1 MLQPKYAKQL
11 DANIR
16 ELISNGGSSED
27 VDKMASDYTSLFSD
41 EALKK
46 KEASKRIVPTPK
58 LDLETTTGSSVG
70 NDARFGPELKTI
82 LPKVDSGES
91 AKSVVDKKA
100 LAKSKRVKELE
111 KSFYDSTKDD
121 TDDSVAEQRLQD
133 RKNNKGFW
141 NTAEDLTKS
150 AYNTVIDAM
159 SSTTPILSGL
169 QKAKISEDP
178 LADEKKQALQEAKK
192 NKITLSEIQK
202 NARAEEIFKQKEKD
216 NLFIDRANSFLDNLD
231 VNDKD
236 ILQQD
241 RLEKAVHLKLE
252 NQKKIN
258 VVSAMEI
265 VGNEKIKEYQNVEK
279 QLLSL
284 NEKNQEFPKDLYD
297 KYVGLSEEIKQIG
310 GNIEKYSDQIQK
322 NKSDL
327 GTAEQEFDLF
337 KRGYGDVDNFIGNA
351 IATTGELANGIFGAV
366 NYLASFSP
374 DPIARLNSLRGQKV
388 ASKISGS
395 LEEYR
400 GALRKPVESVESAE
414 GLVNYAS
421 DLVANQLP
429 ILAITSTGAGG
440 LAVLGASTTG
450 QTFTKINEEV
460 LSGKANYSSLQMA
473 SIPLLQGGFEVISEI
488 PTLSILKKGSR
499 VISAAAKGEVDLI
512 KKSGAEVFKGY
523 SKDFG
528 KEFGGEHIT
537 NLGQNFNAKYVQGKD
552 EVGLLDNTGR
562 VSKDTAFLTTLLQ
575 GSPHVFG
582 AVAKVFQSNN
592 DLGTLDENSRKIIE
606 FSKQL
611 NTEGLTDTEK
621 TVIQKQIDKATS
633 ESSNIVANT
642 IGKIGEMPNPVYD
655 EILSLNSQAGKIK
668 AEAKEIQDG
677 KLPNKKELLVSLGQD
692 YKELQIKRSG
702 LVDGSITAFDLLS
715 GKEQANRLTQ
725 ASREII
731 KRDNPDGTKE
741 KFEVKPE
748 DAKKLAN
755 ENYLKEIKEKENE
768 QNSSTPTTETQPQ
781 AEVPQQAEAEK
792 VATPPVEDV
801 VATSVENIKN
811 NGLKINGVTSIE
823 FEDNNETIL
832 YGTKNN
838 RTRISIKGMSKEQI
852 QEEYDFDK
860 QVFDKNKNRDF
871 ESEEIEIKKSI
882 GLTDNEK
889 ISALKELKSSK
900 RYNDI
905 LENITLPFYENKLNE
920 ATPPT
925 NTPTNGN
932 VQLGASNVGE
942 SGNAEPKTPAKK
954 SVPSSVDGGEVKGD
968 ASVGEIK
975 PKNGAE
981 ELKGFDEN
989 KVNEIEKKSKNNT
1002 SKVPDGKG
1010 SWRKAFNEEK
1020 DVFKKS
1026 AILRR
1031 VAEKTTSKSDLLDIK
1046 EASKGMPEESN
1057 ILHTVERK
1065 LKSVKGDASVGEKA
1079 KTWRDFISYKETQK
1093 IPESIQKM
1101 SENQVRDLLAN
1112 KKSKLEHSMTSRA
1125 DKERL
1130 KYEVWDLQD
1139 LVIAY
1144 DKANEANKLAN
1155 EMDNF
1160 DFAKAIEDSKNEK
1173 PLTEAEIQAEKDKEN
1188 DEWYQK
1194 SSFDKKWAKTYKEAK
1209 GKLLDKIKE
1218 SESIIKEWEAKV
1230 YKKGAGNKFVGGE
1243 LEGKTVNLDRVNEN
1257 RREKVIKNAKQ
1268 DIADAKKDLKE
1279 MGISE
1284 NEIKPAETP
1293 QPKSKGD
1300 VGKII
1305 EPHSEVN
1312 TDVETVKKEL
1322 KLNEVESL
1330 VYDSFKDIPKY
1341 EIIDKVDDVVEKW
1354 KDDKYGEIE
1363 AIESKINDIDIK
1375 IEDNGDA
1382 IDKINDDET
1391 ISPAKTKKAIAVL
1404 EKEFKDLQKQQKELE
1419 EQKEAVNESLKQI
1432 DDVLFH
1438 PTEDYNID
1446 LINEVVDKVNNRLE
1460 TRKSI
1465 KEGTNLFPEDANIPE
1480 FVAVKKEL
1488 IKLTDEKTIAD
1499 FNSRTAEQ
1507 VKESEPIIADIKSK
1521 AKNAERI
1528 SKEELEKGIA
1538 DAEKL
1543 LENKPTTKEKI
1554 AERIKLSDAKVDD
1567 WKNAVKDI
1575 DSIFGIKIKVDDI
1588 EGLNKNGID
1597 IVEVIANIAKQAI
1610 AAGIHIDEAISKT
1623 IEHLKKTIDFDV
1635 NIDEIKERINPKKE
1649 AEKDFKREKGKSS
1662 VLKRI
1667 REGGNSPEIN
1677 DIIDK
1682 IGLNYEG
1689 RKQEQVY
1696 ADGVNFV
1703 KEVGVAEAYNAIKNG
1718 ELKDS
1723 DTINVV
1729 YATIL
1734 QGFPKMAENEISKV
1748 TDPQELSDLVKEL
1761 DDLHE
1766 KIYTEF
1772 KSKTIDAGRGS
1783 AILNFIYNQDL
1794 KIRYSLSQQIENFKK
1809 VNNGVVP
1816 PETLAK
1822 MKELDKQYQEAN
1834 KRIEELET
1842 LLQEAQEQKDFEN
1855 IVDEEK
1861 RNGNF
1866 KYTQEDFDKEL
1877 QKSIDNIKN
1886 DIKNE
1891 KKSLANK
1898 KREDV
1903 LTPKEKSRKQ
1913 ELRNKYFRA
1922 NDITS
1927 IPALLVDPEFREYL
1941 GLVLKQAKGDF
1952 KIFSKEM
1959 LDTLGKVAKTHLPDL
1974 FKEAQNE
1981 SSKKIGKLTVDEDD
1995 NISIPNSLIR
2005 SLVEQGFDDIK
2016 KLTSKILSDNKE
2028 EFPELTERK
2037 IRDAITKYGKTV
2049 EPNNV
2054 DPAPLI
2060 RKIKRAG
2067 KAISAIEDIAKGI
2080 RPKRSGLQRD
2090 KLDPEERRIL
2100 RDINESMKNLPLDKA
2115 DLSKHLKTALDAIK
2129 TRLSNHIED
2138 LNKQIAEGKK
2148 WSKDKSSIE
2157 LDQDAKDLV
2166 AKRDSL
2172 KIALDELVNV
2182 PKTED
2187 EIYNERIASK
2197 LAEREKVLQGLI
2209 EGKKNDPTGRKSDW
2223 SAEISKVN
2231 TEISRLRE
2239 KQKAI
2244 QSQKTPDEIYQKEI
2258 EAKINSLQKRIDDV
2272 KTGKVKDTEG
2282 NSSVWNSEISTLETE
2297 LKNLKDGKKVVNNPK
2312 VKATVDK
2319 NGKVRIP
2326 AEMIKDFIS
2335 KGGTDLSEFAKQV
2348 QESIKDEFPDVTVR
2362 DIRESVANYGKKANK
2377 SRPQIVEDIQKLK
2390 SEERLR
2396 LEYEDLQNRI
2406 TKEKNEIRKRELSQ
2420 TQKRLKEQ
2428 IKQLQDN
2435 LGITEEERTNR
2446 SVNYTKKRIEQ
2457 LREKIKNNDFAKKE
2471 IKPIVESPELK
2482 QAKIEK
2488 NRIQEE
2494 FDYLSYQ
2501 QELENRTLRDKI
2513 KQFGSDMYDS
2523 QRVTLATGEMSF
2535 VGAQGGLYMVDS
2547 TFSRKTL
2554 KNLIENFKGT
2564 TIKDWKSNPIGTAFK
2579 VAKSAH
2585 SAESLI
2591 KMFNTM
2597 GTANNYVDFQRLLK
2611 EDANYDVYLK
2621 SGLRLLGEDVK
2632 SQVKD
2637 DNFIGNNILT
2647 LLKIPIHLTDRI
2659 EKKELLNFKLKLAD
2673 EAKKRTTLQ
2682 GYYEKLKTGKISDKN
2697 KKTATEIFSNTNPLA
2712 TFERGNSVFMN
2723 MARVEMFNKYAAALY
2738 ASGKNPIDHLDDFKK
2753 LASAV
2758 NTVTGSGNMN
2768 QTVTMALPI
2777 LNKLMF
2783 SARYFAASWNLT
2795 PPMSLY
2801 YLYKL
2806 GNYDNSTLENPKTWK
2821 NIKATPAQKAF
2832 VKPMVKGFIAFYAAS
2847 LFTMAMI
2854 NAAIDDDD
2862 EMTEEEKAKKRA
2874 YIEYDPRSSD
2884 WMQVVSGNVRTDY
2897 FGPYRGNV
2905 VLMSKLL
2912 SGQTKTKSGEIIE
2925 NGSKFGSR
2933 TDFQIATEYLAG
2945 KSNPFPGMFIRYS
2958 MGKKEEVTNEET
2970 GEKENRRMLYDDRV
2984 GIDYQIKHN
2993 TIPIFAKTVGDVF
3006 KEDPVLGAEFYTALA
3021 LFGKQTNVY
3030 QKSKNSKKNS
3040 RGRSSRSGRRN
3051 R

>member
-781 AEVPQQAEAEK
+781 AEVPQQAESEK
-792 VATPPVEDV
+792 VAEVSPEIADVEKRRQVEIKKYDERDARSLEAITPNNPNHPTFKVGMKRNAGDNVIVDKTNTDNWNGEGDGYTVITAVKSPAEFDSNGKMTKAAKVEEGIFNSKEEADAAIQATFEKVKNSAGKAQEKANAKYDAELEALKPKETPKPQEVSPVEDV
-801 VATSVENIKN
+801 VAKDEVDELIINARKGDKQSQATLNK
-811 NGLKINGVTSIE
+811 NGLGWEEKPK
-823 FEDNNETIL
+823 
-832 YGTKNN
+832 Y
-838 RTRISIKGMSKEQI
+838 RIIGQQELDVLDKEG
-852 QEEYDFDK
+852 K
-860 QVFDKNKNRDF
+860 VKSNRD
-871 ESEEIEIKKSI
+871 SGHGKTDI
-882 GLTDNEK
+882 TDNPEYGKVGGGEGTYRVKFKNTNKFDSKMSDTKTREK
-889 ISALKELKSSK
+889 NAKEGEFLLEGE
-900 RYNDI
+900 YTNDDI
-905 LENITLPFYENKLNE
+905 EYVEKLVEDEKGNKTWIKLENE
-920 ATPPT
+920 ATPET
-925 NTPTNGN
+925 NTPTDGN

-942 SGNAEPKTPAKK
+942 SGNAEPKTPAKE
-954 SVPSSVDGGEVKGD
+954 SVSSSVDGGEVKGD
-968 ASVGEIK
+968 VEVTIGKNNHKFYTGRKTKIEDFSKTKGEFIFFSKDKKVSEHYGGDNITEANVDTSGFLDLSTQEKKTAFVKENFTDEDIHKLYPDIK
-975 PKNGAE
+975 RNAFDRQTNI
-981 ELKGFDEN
+981 KGFE
-989 KVNEIEKKSKNNT
+989 EIEKEIIQGYRTSLENNRF
-1002 SKVPDGKG
+1002 SGDGEVQ
-1010 SWRKAFNEEK
+1010 N
-1020 DVFKKS
+1020 
-1026 AILRR
+1026 AILRKIKAKGHTG
-1031 VAEKTTSKSDLLDIK
+1031 VVLEDSFFGKKDMSYVVFDKSVINSGKTT
-1046 EASKGMPEESN
+1046 
-1057 ILHTVERK
+1057 
-1065 LKSVKGDASVGEKA
+1065 
-1079 KTWRDFISYKETQK
+1079 
-1093 IPESIQKM
+1093 
-1101 SENQVRDLLAN
+1101 
-1112 KKSKLEHSMTSRA
+1112 
-1125 DKERL
+1125 
-1130 KYEVWDLQD
+1130 
-1139 LVIAY
+1139 
-1144 DKANEANKLAN
+1144 
-1155 EMDNF
+1155 
-1160 DFAKAIEDSKNEK
+1160 
-1173 PLTEAEIQAEKDKEN
+1173 
-1188 DEWYQK
+1188 
-1194 SSFDKKWAKTYKEAK
+1194 
-1209 GKLLDKIKE
+1209 
-1218 SESIIKEWEAKV
+1218 
-1230 YKKGAGNKFVGGE
+1230 
-1243 LEGKTVNLDRVNEN
+1243 
-1257 RREKVIKNAKQ
+1257 
-1268 DIADAKKDLKE
+1268 
-1279 MGISE
+1279 
-1284 NEIKPAETP
+1284 ETP

-1300 VGKII
+1300 ASVVNYANNWVEKTNAELESKGYKGNIKLAPKTEYNGFKVGEIVENKHNDDISHIKGFVEEDGDIRAITTNDKYVHISNLKKADGVARLVFSKFAEIDGDTKKRNELLLNLSEKQKQEINDNYVTLINEGNIKETPKNSDVTNDYSEKPTETPRPKSKGDVEVGKIKPNI
-1305 EPHSEVN
+1305 G
-1312 TDVETVKKEL
+1312 
-1322 KLNEVESL
+1322 
-1330 VYDSFKDIPKY
+1330 
-1341 EIIDKVDDVVEKW
+1341 DKVDFGEGEEVITGFAEIQGQTFIKSKPIEGNMVNRESLNPLSEYNDVLSKQEEYSKRAEEN
-1354 KDDKYGEIE
+1354 KKAQKEREIE
-1363 AIESKINDIDIK
+1363 AENKAKKQQEKQNEFEDIDGFANDKTAIQKGKILQHLNKQVYRGTIK
-1375 IEDNGDA
+1375 SELRRIANLPHRFIERDGKKRVIYTEENGTEFLLSDVYTTKTGLEYLQYLV
-1382 IDKINDDET
+1382 DKN
-1391 ISPAKTKKAIAVL
+1391 AKTV
-1404 EKEFKDLQKQQKELE
+1404 
-1419 EQKEAVNESLKQI
+1419 
-1432 DDVLFH
+1432 
-1438 PTEDYNID
+1438 
-1446 LINEVVDKVNNRLE
+1446 E
-1460 TRKSI
+1460 T
-1465 KEGTNLFPEDANIPE
+1465 A
-1480 FVAVKKEL
+1480 
-1488 IKLTDEKTIAD
+1488 
-1499 FNSRTAEQ
+1499 Q
-1507 VKESEPIIADIKSK
+1507 V
-1521 AKNAERI
+1521 
-1528 SKEELEKGIA
+1528 
-1538 DAEKL
+1538 
-1543 LENKPTTKEKI
+1543 ENKQKSTTKERI
-1554 AERIKLSDAKVDD
+1554 AERIKLSDAKIDE
-1567 WKNAVKDI
+1567 NSEIVKA
-1575 DSIFGIKIKVDDI
+1575 KIKAFMDMFPSADINPDDYHTNGFSADAIIDMVAKAAKSLI
-1588 EGLNKNGID
+1588 EAGIRMD
-1597 IVEVIANIAKQAI
+1597 EAIKQAI
-1610 AAGIHIDEAISKT
+1610 EGYNTHFDDKIDPKVIEENIRKEATDNEKS
-1623 IEHLKKTIDFDV
+1623 
-1635 NIDEIKERINPKKE
+1635 NPKKE
-1649 AEKDFKREKGKSS
+1649 ADNDFKREKGKSS

-1667 REGGNSPEIN
+1667 REGGNSSEIN

-1703 KEVGVAEAYNAIKNG
+1703 KEVGIAEAYNAIKNG

-1734 QGFPKMAENEISKV
+1734 QEFPKMAENEISKV
-1748 TDPQELSDLVKEL
+1748 SDPQELSDLVKEL
-1761 DDLHE
+1761 DDFHE

-1772 KSKTIDAGRGS
+1772 KTRTIDAGRGS

-1816 PETLAK
+1816 AETLSK
-1822 MKELDKQYQEAN
+1822 MKELDKQYKEAN
-1834 KRIEELET
+1834 KRIEELEN
-1842 LLQEAQEQKDFEN
+1842 LLKEAQEQQDFQSIIE
-1855 IVDEEK
+1855 EEK
-1861 RNGNF
+1861 RVP
-1866 KYTQEDFDKEL
+1866 KISKTKREKADKIIKALDDFEKSILKNSYSDATMITPILIQGIRATKLAINQGVNISEAIEKGIEGIKKEL
-1877 QKSIDNIKN
+1877 
-1886 DIKNE
+1886 E
-1891 KKSLANK
+1891 
-1898 KREDV
+1898 
-1903 LTPKEKSRKQ
+1903 
-1913 ELRNKYFRA
+1913 
-1922 NDITS
+1922 
-1927 IPALLVDPEFREYL
+1927 
-1941 GLVLKQAKGDF
+1941 
-1952 KIFSKEM
+1952 
-1959 LDTLGKVAKTHLPDL
+1959 
-1974 FKEAQNE
+1974 
-1981 SSKKIGKLTVDEDD
+1981 KIGKSFD
-1995 NISIPNSLIR
+1995 N
-2005 SLVEQGFDDIK
+2005 
-2016 KLTSKILSDNKE
+2016 E
-2028 EFPELTERK
+2028 ELFR
-2037 IRDAITKYGKTV
+2037 
-2049 EPNNV
+2049 N
-2054 DPAPLI
+2054 
-2060 RKIKRAG
+2060 
-2067 KAISAIEDIAKGI
+2067 
-2080 RPKRSGLQRD
+2080 
-2090 KLDPEERRIL
+2090 
-2100 RDINESMKNLPLDKA
+2100 
-2115 DLSKHLKTALDAIK
+2115 
-2129 TRLSNHIED
+2129 D
-2138 LNKQIAEGKK
+2138 LNKSLENSGV
-2148 WSKDKSSIE
+2148 
-2157 LDQDAKDLV
+2157 DL
-2166 AKRDSL
+2166 
-2172 KIALDELVNV
+2172 
-2182 PKTED
+2182 
-2187 EIYNERIASK
+2187 
-2197 LAEREKVLQGLI
+2197 
-2209 EGKKNDPTGRKSDW
+2209 
-2223 SAEISKVN
+2223 
-2231 TEISRLRE
+2231 
-2239 KQKAI
+2239 KQ
-2244 QSQKTPDEIYQKEI
+2244 
-2258 EAKINSLQKRIDDV
+2258 
-2272 KTGKVKDTEG
+2272 
-2282 NSSVWNSEISTLETE
+2282 
-2297 LKNLKDGKKVVNNPK
+2297 PK
-2312 VKATVDK
+2312 VTVDK

-2326 AEMIKDFIS
+2326 SEMIKDFAS
-2335 KGGTDLSEFAKQV
+2335 KGGTDLSEFAKQL
-2348 QESIKDEFPDVTVR
+2348 QESIKDEFPDVSVR
-2362 DIRESVANYGKKANK
+2362 NIRESVANYGKKANK
-2377 SRPQIVEDIQKLK
+2377 SRPQIVADIQKLK